1 MAISYICLL
10 HTAGENEQEQP
21 EPEHVT
27 LTEYLHE
34 TPIPS
39 PKSGF

>member
-21 EPEHVT
+21 EREHIT
-27 LTEYLHE
+27 LTEHLHE
-34 TPIPS
+34 IHIPS
-39 PKSGF
+39 PKLGF